1 MRNHVITFSAC
12 NVTNPSDVMASPGHR
27 CLLEHM
33 LLGDFMYIFC
43 KVWAGFFFVRK
54 CFHLSTLTSKPKHG
68 RLLSHAVHTLDDVPL
83 VMTVFTVVCP
93 LSKALE
99 ILFSSPD

>member
-1 MRNHVITFSAC
+1 MGSESLVHMQVRWVYKACTPLLKCQLCDAKKKKNAPMRNHVITFSAC

-43 KVWAGFFFVRK
+43 KVWEAFFCK
-54 CFHLSTLTSKPKHG
+54 KMLPSLHPNL
-68 RLLSHAVHTLDDVPL
+68 
-83 VMTVFTVVCP
+83 
-93 LSKALE
+93 KA
-99 ILFSSPD
+99 